1 MKKVFAIAMILL
13 ASITIQAQTEEELIT
28 ATLLDYIEGT
38 ANGEAE
44 RIAKAFHP
52 DLNLYAIKDGALLKR
67 SGKQYIGYF
76 TDGKKRDRIGTI
88 LMIDYENDAA
98 MAKVEIGNS
107 KNTTPYIDYFMLLKV
122 EGKWTVIHKM
132 YTKKVAT
139 N

>member
-1 MKKVFAIAMILL
+1 MKKVFVFAMLWMV
-13 ASITIQAQTEEELIT
+13 SFTVQAQTEEELIT

-38 ANGEAE
+38 ANGQPE

-52 DLNLYAIKDGALLKR
+52 DLNLYAIRDGALAIR
-67 SGKQYIGYF
+67 SGKEYIEFF
-76 TDGKKRDRIGTI
+76 TDGRKRDRIGKI

-107 KNTTPYIDYFMLLKV
+107 KNTTPYIDYFMLLKLN
-122 EGKWTVIHKM
+122 GKWTVIHKM
-132 YTKKVAT
+132 YTKREAS

>member
-1 MKKVFAIAMILL
+1 MKKVFIIAMVLM
-13 ASITIQAQTEEELIT
+13 AGFTIKAQTEEELISV
-28 ATLLDYIEGT
+28 TLLDYIEGT
-38 ANGEAE
+38 ANGQAE

-67 SGKQYIGYF
+67 SGKEYIKFF

-107 KNTTPYIDYFMLLKV
+107 KNTTPYIDYFMLLKL

-132 YTKKVAT
+132 YTKKVAS

>member
-1 MKKVFAIAMILL
+1 MKKVFVLAMVLMV
-13 ASITIQAQTEEELIT
+13 SFTIQAQTEEELIA

-44 RIAKAFHP
+44 RITKAFHP

-67 SGKQYIGYF
+67 PGKEYIQFF

-88 LMIDYENDAA
+88 LNIDYENDAA
-98 MAKVEIGNS
+98 VAKVEIANS
-107 KNTTPYIDYFMLLKV
+107 KNDTSYIDYMMLLKV
-122 EGKWTVIHKM
+122 KGKWTIIHKI

>member
-1 MKKVFAIAMILL
+1 MKKVFVIAMVLL
-13 ASITIQAQTEEELIT
+13 TSFTIQAQTEEELIA
-28 ATLLDYIEGT
+28 ATLMDYIEGT
-38 ANGEAE
+38 ANGQAE

-67 SGKQYIGYF
+67 SGKKYISYF

-132 YTKKVAT
+132 YTKKVAI